1 MQKMKSSYKYR
12 RFTRRGIA
20 QASLVSAHLAYRKRS
35 LIFVLFTLWTSPGL
49 KAQTDV
55 PNDSVQLEE
64 VVIKGARVVNRT
76 DGKLIFPSEEMTKSA
91 SSGYTLL
98 KMLPLPD
105 VKVDDINETISAA
118 NSLMGNVQVR
128 INDVEATTAD
138 IQSMQPKEVEKVEL
152 IDRPGVRYGENV
164 GIVINVI
171 TRKVTSGYVVGASGT
186 LVPKADMVKGNAYTK
201 NNSGNN
207 ELSLNY
213 SGYYRHSNGM
223 NEVEHAEY
231 LMADNK
237 YSKVERNTNDIIN
250 RNTMHDIQ
258 ARYSWIN
265 ADGSAFLT
273 TLSTS
278 IDNNPRDFR
287 TTDVAYSDGRNT
299 SETID
304 NSEKTISPLLDLY
317 FKTQLGKSQSL
328 VANATGSYTHTDYAY
343 LFITDD
349 KSFGY
354 NTLGKTWSLKSEAM
368 YENRMKPFTLSA
380 GLRYAQKY
388 IDNDYSGDATL
399 LSQIHSSNIYAFS
412 QIQGSLWKIG
422 YIVGLGLSREYYRQ
436 RETMYDRV
444 WLRPKL
450 NLSLPLS
457 KHIRLNYTLTS
468 APASSKLQNMSGMS
482 IITNGMEY
490 SEGNPELIMA
500 RRDDHTLT
508 LSYQSPR
515 LYTQLMTFFRHNAHP
530 AMQHVYRTEDDRF
543 VKTFLEGRRID
554 LLMLQSYTNYDIIP
568 QHLNAYVSAE
578 MLNIWNDG
586 QNYSHRLTSFNFNTG
601 LTALLGNWT
610 IMATMDNGYHFM
622 ENEYESRNIFSDFV
636 SVSYKYKNITAG
648 LFCQNM
654 FKRNA
659 KIEEVE
665 NHNRLAH
672 KLLIAHN
679 HNTSSAIGI
688 KLTWKLLEGRNFKG
702 IDRDTNSLKDTE
714 TGVAK

>member
-1 MQKMKSSYKYR
+1 MQKMKS
-12 RFTRRGIA
+12 T
-20 QASLVSAHLAYRKRS
+20 
-35 LIFVLFTLWTSPGL
+35 LIIVLLTMWTSPGL

-164 GIVINVI
+164 GIVLNII

-223 NEVEHAEY
+223 NEVEHTEY

-278 IDNNPRDFR
+278 IDNSPRDFR
-287 TTDVAYSDGRNT
+287 KTDVAYSNGRNT

-328 VANATGSYTHTDYAY
+328 IANATGSYTHTDYAY
-343 LFITDD
+343 LFISDD

-368 YENRMKPFTLSA
+368 YENRMKPFILSA

-388 IDNDYSGDATL
+388 IDNGYSGDATL
-399 LSQIHSSNIYAFS
+399 VSQIHSSNIYAFS

-422 YIVGLGLSREYYRQ
+422 YMVGLGLSHEYYRQ
-436 RETMYDRV
+436 GETRYDRV

-457 KHIRLNYTLTS
+457 QHIRLNYTLTS

-530 AMQHVYRTEDDRF
+530 AMQHVYRTEDDHF

-568 QHLNAYVSAE
+568 QHLNAYMSAE
-578 MLNIWNDG
+578 MLNIWNAG
-586 QNYSHRLTSFNFNTG
+586 QNYSHRLTSFNFNIG
-601 LTALLGNWT
+601 LTAWLGNWT

-688 KLTWKLLEGRNFKG
+688 KLTWKLSEGRNFKG

>member
-1 MQKMKSSYKYR
+1 MKS
-12 RFTRRGIA
+12 
-20 QASLVSAHLAYRKRS
+20 S
-35 LIFVLFTLWTSPGL
+35 LIFVLFTLWATTGL
-49 KAQTDV
+49 KAQTDS

-76 DGKLIFPSEEMTKSA
+76 DGKLIFPSEEMTMSA

-98 KMLPLPD
+98 KMLPLPN

-164 GIVINVI
+164 GIVLNII
-171 TRKVTSGYVVGASGT
+171 TRKITSGYVVGASGT

-223 NEVEHAEY
+223 NEVEHTEY

-265 ADGSAFLT
+265 ANGSAFLT

-287 TTDVAYSDGRNT
+287 KTDVAYSDGRNT

-328 VANATGSYTHTDYAY
+328 IANATGSYTHTDYAY
-343 LFITDD
+343 LFINDD
-349 KSFGY
+349 KYFGY

-399 LSQIHSSNIYAFS
+399 VSQIHSSNIYAFS

-422 YIVGLGLSREYYRQ
+422 YMVGLGLSREYYRQ

-444 WLRPKL
+444 WLRLKL

-457 KHIRLNYTLTS
+457 QHIRLNYTLTS

-490 SEGNPELIMA
+490 SEGNPELIME

-543 VKTFLEGRRID
+543 VTTFLEGRRID

-568 QHLNAYVSAE
+568 QHLNAYISAE

-586 QNYSHRLTSFNFNTG
+586 QNYGHRLTSFNFNIG
-601 LTALLGNWT
+601 LTAWLGNWT

-648 LFCQNM
+648 LFCQNL

-688 KLTWKLLEGRNFKG
+688 KLTWKLSKGRNFKG

>member
-1 MQKMKSSYKYR
+1 MQKMKS
-12 RFTRRGIA
+12 T
-20 QASLVSAHLAYRKRS
+20 
-35 LIFVLFTLWTSPGL
+35 LIIVLLTMWTSPGL

-98 KMLPLPD
+98 KMLPLPN

-164 GIVINVI
+164 GIVLNII

-186 LVPKADMVKGNAYTK
+186 LVPKTDMVKGNAYTK

-287 TTDVAYSDGRNT
+287 KTDVAYSDGRNT
-299 SETID
+299 TETID

-328 VANATGSYTHTDYAY
+328 VANATGSHTHTDYAY

-388 IDNDYSGDATL
+388 IENDYSGDATL
-399 LSQIHSSNIYAFS
+399 VSQIHSSNIYAFS

-422 YIVGLGLSREYYRQ
+422 YMVGLGLSREYYRQ
-436 RETMYDRV
+436 GETMYDRV

-457 KHIRLNYTLTS
+457 QHIRLNYTLTS

-530 AMQHVYRTEDDRF
+530 AMQHVYRTEDDHF

-568 QHLNAYVSAE
+568 QHLNAYISAE

-586 QNYSHRLTSFNFNTG
+586 QNYSHRLTSFNFNIG
-601 LTALLGNWT
+601 LTAWLGNWT

-679 HNTSSAIGI
+679 HDTSSAIGI
-688 KLTWKLLEGRNFKG
+688 KLTWKLSEGRNFKG

>member
-1 MQKMKSSYKYR
+1 MKS
-12 RFTRRGIA
+12 
-20 QASLVSAHLAYRKRS
+20 S
-35 LIFVLFTLWTSPGL
+35 LIFVLFTLWATTGL
-49 KAQTDV
+49 KAQTDF

-98 KMLPLPD
+98 KMLPLPN

-164 GIVINVI
+164 GIVLNII

-223 NEVEHAEY
+223 NEVEHTEY

-237 YSKVERNTNDIIN
+237 YCKVERNTNDIIN

-287 TTDVAYSDGRNT
+287 KTDVAYSDGRNT

-399 LSQIHSSNIYAFS
+399 VSQIHSSNIYAFS

-422 YIVGLGLSREYYRQ
+422 YMVGLGLSREYYRQ
-436 RETMYDRV
+436 GETMYDRV
-444 WLRPKL
+444 RLRPKL

-457 KHIRLNYTLTS
+457 QHIRLNYTLTS

-482 IITNGMEY
+482 IITNDMEY

-530 AMQHVYRTEDDRF
+530 AMQHVYRTEDNRF

-568 QHLNAYVSAE
+568 PHLNAYISAE
-578 MLNIWNDG
+578 MLNI
-586 QNYSHRLTSFNFNTG
+586 
-601 LTALLGNWT
+601 
-610 IMATMDNGYHFM
+610 
-622 ENEYESRNIFSDFV
+622 
-636 SVSYKYKNITAG
+636 
-648 LFCQNM
+648 
-654 FKRNA
+654 
-659 KIEEVE
+659 
-665 NHNRLAH
+665 
-672 KLLIAHN
+672 
-679 HNTSSAIGI
+679 
-688 KLTWKLLEGRNFKG
+688 
-702 IDRDTNSLKDTE
+702 
-714 TGVAK
+714 

>member
-1 MQKMKSSYKYR
+1 MKSSYKYR

-20 QASLVSAHLAYRKRS
+20 QASLVSAHLAYQKRS
-35 LIFVLFTLWTSPGL
+35 LIFVLFTLWATTGL
-49 KAQTDV
+49 KAQTDF

-76 DGKLIFPSEEMTKSA
+76 DGKLIFPSEKMTESA

-98 KMLPLPD
+98 KMLPLPN
-105 VKVDDINETISAA
+105 VKVDDINETVSAA

-164 GIVINVI
+164 GIVLNII

-223 NEVEHAEY
+223 NEVEHTEY

-287 TTDVAYSDGRNT
+287 KTDVAYSDGRNT

-343 LFITDD
+343 LFTSDD
-349 KSFGY
+349 TSFGY

-399 LSQIHSSNIYAFS
+399 VSQIHSSNIYAFS

-422 YIVGLGLSREYYRQ
+422 YMVGLGLSREYYRQ
-436 RETMYDRV
+436 GETIYDRM

-457 KHIRLNYTLTS
+457 QHIRLNYTLTS

-530 AMQHVYRTEDDRF
+530 AMQHVYRTEDNRF

-568 QHLNAYVSAE
+568 QHLNAYMSAE

-586 QNYSHRLTSFNFNTG
+586 QNYSHRLTSFNFSIG
-601 LTALLGNWT
+601 LTAWLGNWT

-648 LFCQNM
+648 LFCQNL

-688 KLTWKLLEGRNFKG
+688 KLTWKLSKGRNFKG

>member
-1 MQKMKSSYKYR
+1 MQKMKS
-12 RFTRRGIA
+12 T
-20 QASLVSAHLAYRKRS
+20 
-35 LIFVLFTLWTSPGL
+35 LIIVLLTMWTSPGL

-76 DGKLIFPSEEMTKSA
+76 DGKLIFPSEEMTESA

-98 KMLPLPD
+98 KMLPLPN
-105 VKVDDINETISAA
+105 VKVDDINETVSAA

-164 GIVINVI
+164 GIVLNII

-304 NSEKTISPLLDLY
+304 NNEKTISPLLDLY

-343 LFITDD
+343 LFISDD

-368 YENRMKPFTLSA
+368 YENRMKPFTFSA

-399 LSQIHSSNIYAFS
+399 VSQIHSSNIYAFS

-422 YIVGLGLSREYYRQ
+422 YMVGLGLSHEYYRQ
-436 RETMYDRV
+436 GETRYDRV

-457 KHIRLNYTLTS
+457 QHIRLNYTLTS

-482 IITNGMEY
+482 IITNDMEY
-490 SEGNPELIMA
+490 SEGNPKLIMA

-543 VKTFLEGRRID
+543 VKTFLKGRRID

-586 QNYSHRLTSFNFNTG
+586 QNYSHRLTSFNFNIG
-601 LTALLGNWT
+601 LTAWLGHWT

-648 LFCQNM
+648 LFCQNL

-688 KLTWKLLEGRNFKG
+688 KLTWKLSEGRNFKG

>member
-1 MQKMKSSYKYR
+1 MKS
-12 RFTRRGIA
+12 T
-20 QASLVSAHLAYRKRS
+20 
-35 LIFVLFTLWTSPGL
+35 LIIVLLTMWTSPGL

-76 DGKLIFPSEEMTKSA
+76 DGKLIFPSEKMTESA

-98 KMLPLPD
+98 KMLPLPN
-105 VKVDDINETISAA
+105 VKVDDINETVSAA

-164 GIVINVI
+164 GIVLNII

-207 ELSLNY
+207 ELSISY

-223 NEVEHAEY
+223 NTLEHTEY

-237 YSKVERNTNDIIN
+237 YSKVERNTNGIIN

-287 TTDVAYSDGRNT
+287 KIDVAYSDGRNT

-304 NSEKTISPLLDLY
+304 NNEKTISPLLDLY

-343 LFITDD
+343 LFISDD

-399 LSQIHSSNIYAFS
+399 VSQIHSSNIYAFS

-422 YIVGLGLSREYYRQ
+422 YMVGLGLSREYYRQ
-436 RETMYDRV
+436 GETMYDRV

-457 KHIRLNYTLTS
+457 QHIRLNYTLTS

-482 IITNGMEY
+482 IITNDMEY
-490 SEGNPELIMA
+490 SEGNPKLIMA

-530 AMQHVYRTEDDRF
+530 AMQHVYRTEDDHF

-568 QHLNAYVSAE
+568 QHLNAYISAE
-578 MLNIWNDG
+578 MLNIRNDG
-586 QNYSHRLTSFNFNTG
+586 QNYSHRLTSFNFNIG
-601 LTALLGNWT
+601 LTAWLGNWT

-665 NHNRLAH
+665 NHNLLAH
-672 KLLIAHN
+672 KLLTAHN

-688 KLTWKLLEGRNFKG
+688 KLTWKLSEGRNFKG

>member
-1 MQKMKSSYKYR
+1 MQKMKS
-12 RFTRRGIA
+12 T
-20 QASLVSAHLAYRKRS
+20 
-35 LIFVLFTLWTSPGL
+35 LIFVLFTLWATTGL
-49 KAQTDV
+49 KAQTDF

-64 VVIKGARVVNRT
+64 VVIKGARVVNHT
-76 DGKLIFPSEEMTKSA
+76 DGKLIFPSEEMTNSA

-98 KMLPLPD
+98 KMLPLPN
-105 VKVDDINETISAA
+105 VKVDDINETVSAA

-164 GIVINVI
+164 GIVLNII

-287 TTDVAYSDGRNT
+287 KTDVAYSDGRNT

-304 NSEKTISPLLDLY
+304 NSEKTVSPLLDLY

-328 VANATGSYTHTDYAY
+328 IANATGSYTHTDYAY

-399 LSQIHSSNIYAFS
+399 VSQIHSSNIYAFS

-422 YIVGLGLSREYYRQ
+422 YMVGLGLSREYYRQ
-436 RETMYDRV
+436 GETMYDRV

-457 KHIRLNYTLTS
+457 QHIRLNYTLTS

-530 AMQHVYRTEDDRF
+530 AMQHVYRTEDNRF

-586 QNYSHRLTSFNFNTG
+586 QNYSHRLTSFNFNIG
-601 LTALLGNWT
+601 LTAWLGNWT

-688 KLTWKLLEGRNFKG
+688 KLTWKLSEGRNFKG

>member
-1 MQKMKSSYKYR
+1 MQKMKS
-12 RFTRRGIA
+12 T
-20 QASLVSAHLAYRKRS
+20 
-35 LIFVLFTLWTSPGL
+35 LIIVLLTMWTSPGL
-49 KAQTDV
+49 KAQTDA

-64 VVIKGARVVNRT
+64 VVIKGARVVNRA

-98 KMLPLPD
+98 KMLPLPN

-164 GIVINVI
+164 GIVLNII

-207 ELSLNY
+207 ELSLDY

-287 TTDVAYSDGRNT
+287 KTDVAYSDGRNT

-328 VANATGSYTHTDYAY
+328 IANATGSYTHTDYAY
-343 LFITDD
+343 LFISDD
-349 KSFGY
+349 TSFGY

-399 LSQIHSSNIYAFS
+399 VSQIHSSNIYAFS

-422 YIVGLGLSREYYRQ
+422 YMVGLGLSREYYRQ
-436 RETMYDRV
+436 GETIYDRV

-457 KHIRLNYTLTS
+457 QHIRLNYTLTS

-490 SEGNPELIMA
+490 SEGNPELIME

-586 QNYSHRLTSFNFNTG
+586 QNYSHRLTSFNFNIG
-601 LTALLGNWT
+601 LTAWLGNWT

-648 LFCQNM
+648 LFCQNL

-679 HNTSSAIGI
+679 HNTSNAIGI
-688 KLTWKLLEGRNFKG
+688 KLTWTLSKGRNFKG
-702 IDRDTNSLKDTE
+702 IDRDTNSLKDKE

>member
-1 MQKMKSSYKYR
+1 MKS
-12 RFTRRGIA
+12 
-20 QASLVSAHLAYRKRS
+20 S
-35 LIFVLFTLWTSPGL
+35 LIFVLFTLWATTGL
-49 KAQTDV
+49 KAQTDF

-98 KMLPLPD
+98 KMLPLPN

-164 GIVINVI
+164 GIVLNII

-223 NEVEHAEY
+223 NEVEHTEY

-287 TTDVAYSDGRNT
+287 KTDVAYSDGRNT
-299 SETID
+299 TETID

-328 VANATGSYTHTDYAY
+328 IANATGSYTHTDYAY
-343 LFITDD
+343 LFISDD
-349 KSFGY
+349 TSFGY

-388 IDNDYSGDATL
+388 IENDYSGDATL
-399 LSQIHSSNIYAFS
+399 VSQIHSSNIYAFS

-422 YIVGLGLSREYYRQ
+422 YMVGLGLSREYYRQ
-436 RETMYDRV
+436 GETRYDRV

-457 KHIRLNYTLTS
+457 QHIRLNYTLTS

-530 AMQHVYRTEDDRF
+530 AMQHVYRTEDNSF

-568 QHLNAYVSAE
+568 QHLNAYISAE

-586 QNYSHRLTSFNFNTG
+586 QNYTLCLTSFNFNIG
-601 LTALLGNWT
+601 LTAWLGNWT

-648 LFCQNM
+648 LFCQDL
-654 FKRNA
+654 FQRNA

-688 KLTWKLLEGRNFKG
+688 KLTWKLSKGRNFKG

>member
-1 MQKMKSSYKYR
+1 MKS
-12 RFTRRGIA
+12 
-20 QASLVSAHLAYRKRS
+20 S
-35 LIFVLFTLWTSPGL
+35 LIFVLFTLWATTGL
-49 KAQTDV
+49 KAQTDF

-98 KMLPLPD
+98 KMLPLPN
-105 VKVDDINETISAA
+105 VKVDDINETVSAA

-138 IQSMQPKEVEKVEL
+138 MQSLQPKEVEKVEL

-164 GIVINVI
+164 GIVLNII
-171 TRKVTSGYVVGASGT
+171 TRKVTSGYAVGASGT

-223 NEVEHAEY
+223 NEVEHTEY

-287 TTDVAYSDGRNT
+287 KTDVAYSDGRNT
-299 SETID
+299 TETID

-343 LFITDD
+343 LFISDD

-399 LSQIHSSNIYAFS
+399 VSQIHSSNIYAFS

-422 YIVGLGLSREYYRQ
+422 YMVGLGLSREYYRQ
-436 RETMYDRV
+436 GETMYDRV

-457 KHIRLNYTLTS
+457 QHIRLNYTLTS

-568 QHLNAYVSAE
+568 QHLNAYISAE

-586 QNYSHRLTSFNFNTG
+586 QNYSHRLTSFNFNIG
-601 LTALLGNWT
+601 LTAWLGNWT

-648 LFCQNM
+648 LFCQNL

-688 KLTWKLLEGRNFKG
+688 KLTWKLSKGRNFKG

>member
-1 MQKMKSSYKYR
+1 MKS
-12 RFTRRGIA
+12 
-20 QASLVSAHLAYRKRS
+20 S
-35 LIFVLFTLWTSPGL
+35 LIFVLFSLWATTGL
-49 KAQTDV
+49 KAQTDF

-98 KMLPLPD
+98 KMLPLPN

-138 IQSMQPKEVEKVEL
+138 MQSLQPKEVEKVEL

-164 GIVINVI
+164 GIVLNII

-223 NEVEHAEY
+223 NAVEHAEY

-287 TTDVAYSDGRNT
+287 KTDVAYSDGRNT

-399 LSQIHSSNIYAFS
+399 VSQIHSSNIYAFS

-422 YIVGLGLSREYYRQ
+422 YMVGLGLSREYYRQ
-436 RETMYDRV
+436 GETMYDRV

-457 KHIRLNYTLTS
+457 QHIRLNYTLTS

-530 AMQHVYRTEDDRF
+530 AMQHVYRTEDNRF

-568 QHLNAYVSAE
+568 QHLNAYISAE

-586 QNYSHRLTSFNFNTG
+586 QNYSHRLTSFNFNIG
-601 LTALLGNWT
+601 LTAWLGNWT

-648 LFCQNM
+648 LFCQNL

-688 KLTWKLLEGRNFKG
+688 KLTWKLSKGRNFKG

>member
-1 MQKMKSSYKYR
+1 MKSSYKYR
-12 RFTRRGIA
+12 RFTRHGIA
-20 QASLVSAHLAYRKRS
+20 QASLVSAHLAYQKRS
-35 LIFVLFTLWTSPGL
+35 LIFVLFTLWATTGL
-49 KAQTDV
+49 KAQTDF

-98 KMLPLPD
+98 KMLPLPN

-164 GIVINVI
+164 GIVLNII

-207 ELSLNY
+207 ELSLDY

-287 TTDVAYSDGRNT
+287 KTDVAYSDGRNT
-299 SETID
+299 TETID

-343 LFITDD
+343 LFISDD

-399 LSQIHSSNIYAFS
+399 VSQIHSSNIYAFS

-422 YIVGLGLSREYYRQ
+422 YMVGLGLSREYYRQ
-436 RETMYDRV
+436 GETIYDRV

-457 KHIRLNYTLTS
+457 QHIRLNYTLTS

-530 AMQHVYRTEDDRF
+530 AMQHVYRTEDNRF

-568 QHLNAYVSAE
+568 QHLNAYMSAE

-586 QNYSHRLTSFNFNTG
+586 QNYSHRLTSFNFNIG
-601 LTALLGNWT
+601 LTAWLGNWT

-648 LFCQNM
+648 LFCQNL

-688 KLTWKLLEGRNFKG
+688 KLTWKLSEGRNFKG

>member
-1 MQKMKSSYKYR
+1 MQKMKS
-12 RFTRRGIA
+12 T
-20 QASLVSAHLAYRKRS
+20 
-35 LIFVLFTLWTSPGL
+35 LIIVLLTMWTSPGL

-76 DGKLIFPSEEMTKSA
+76 DGKLIFPSEKMTESA

-98 KMLPLPD
+98 KMLPLPN
-105 VKVDDINETISAA
+105 VKVDDINETVSAA

-164 GIVINVI
+164 GIVLNII

-328 VANATGSYTHTDYAY
+328 IANATGSYTHTDYAY

-399 LSQIHSSNIYAFS
+399 VSQIHSSNIYAFS

-422 YIVGLGLSREYYRQ
+422 YMVGLGLSREYYRQ
-436 RETMYDRV
+436 GETMYDRV

-457 KHIRLNYTLTS
+457 QHIRLNYTLTS

-568 QHLNAYVSAE
+568 QHLNAYMSAE

-586 QNYSHRLTSFNFNTG
+586 QNYSHRLTSFNFNIG

-648 LFCQNM
+648 LFCQNL

-672 KLLIAHN
+672 KLLIANN
-679 HNTSSAIGI
+679 HNTSRAIGI
-688 KLTWKLLEGRNFKG
+688 KLTWTLSKGRNFKG
-702 IDRDTNSLKDTE
+702 IDRDINSLKDTE

>member
-1 MQKMKSSYKYR
+1 MKS
-12 RFTRRGIA
+12 
-20 QASLVSAHLAYRKRS
+20 S
-35 LIFVLFTLWTSPGL
+35 LIFVLFTLWATTGL
-49 KAQTDV
+49 KAQTDF

-64 VVIKGARVVNRT
+64 VVIRGARVVNRT
-76 DGKLIFPSEEMTKSA
+76 DGKLIFPSEKMTESA

-98 KMLPLPD
+98 KMLPLPN
-105 VKVDDINETISAA
+105 VKVDDINETVSAA

-164 GIVINVI
+164 GIVLNII
-171 TRKVTSGYVVGASGT
+171 TRKVTTGYVVGASGT

-223 NEVEHAEY
+223 NEVEHTEY

-287 TTDVAYSDGRNT
+287 KTDVAYSDGRNT
-299 SETID
+299 TETID

-368 YENRMKPFTLSA
+368 YEIRMKPFTLSV

-399 LSQIHSSNIYAFS
+399 VSQIHSSNIYAFS

-422 YIVGLGLSREYYRQ
+422 YMVGLGLSREYYRQ
-436 RETMYDRV
+436 RETIYDRV

-457 KHIRLNYTLTS
+457 QHIRLNYTLTS

-490 SEGNPELIMA
+490 SEGNPELIME

-568 QHLNAYVSAE
+568 QHLNAYISAE

-586 QNYSHRLTSFNFNTG
+586 QNYSHRLTSFNFNIG
-601 LTALLGNWT
+601 LTAWLGNWT

-648 LFCQNM
+648 LFCQNL

-665 NHNRLAH
+665 NHNYLAH

-688 KLTWKLLEGRNFKG
+688 KLTWKLSKGRNFKG
-702 IDRDTNSLKDTE
+702 IDRDTNSLKDKE

>member
-1 MQKMKSSYKYR
+1 MQKMKS
-12 RFTRRGIA
+12 T
-20 QASLVSAHLAYRKRS
+20 
-35 LIFVLFTLWTSPGL
+35 LIIVLLTMWTSPGL
-49 KAQTDV
+49 KAQTDA

-98 KMLPLPD
+98 KMLPLPN

-164 GIVINVI
+164 GIVLNII

-223 NEVEHAEY
+223 NEVEHTEY
-231 LMADNK
+231 LMANNK

-287 TTDVAYSDGRNT
+287 KTDVAYSDGRNT
-299 SETID
+299 TETID

-328 VANATGSYTHTDYAY
+328 IANATGSYTHTDYTY
-343 LFITDD
+343 LFISDD

-399 LSQIHSSNIYAFS
+399 VSQIHSSNIYAFS

-422 YIVGLGLSREYYRQ
+422 YMVGLGLSREYYRQ
-436 RETMYDRV
+436 GETMYDRV

-457 KHIRLNYTLTS
+457 QHIRLNYTLTS

-543 VKTFLEGRRID
+543 VTTFLEGRRID

-568 QHLNAYVSAE
+568 QHLNAYISAE

-586 QNYSHRLTSFNFNTG
+586 QNYSHRLTSFNFNIG
-601 LTALLGNWT
+601 LTAWLGNWT

-648 LFCQNM
+648 LFCQNL

-688 KLTWKLLEGRNFKG
+688 KLTWKLSEGRNFKG